1 MECHVLNSHNIEH
14 CEQITDTLN
23 QKRMFYQVVYS
34 FCFVVINF
42 NAIGVTLNVRHTYRH
57 RPTHIVDTYNN
68 AIIAIWLPT

>member
-42 NAIGVTLNVRHTYRH
+42 NAIGVTQNVLHTYRH
-57 RPTHIVDTYNN
+57 THIIDTDNN
-68 AIIAIWLPT
+68 AIAIWLHT